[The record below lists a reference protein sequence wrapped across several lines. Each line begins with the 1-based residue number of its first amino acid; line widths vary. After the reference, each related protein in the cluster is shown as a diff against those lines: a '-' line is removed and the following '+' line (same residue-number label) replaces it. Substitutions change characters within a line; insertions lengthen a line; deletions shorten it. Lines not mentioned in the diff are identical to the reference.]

1 MTIVRVLASE
11 CRQVLTDAPLAPLV
25 LALAMRFAIQRGT
38 WLRRSLLHLL
48 FALAFCIAHITLRGL
63 TPYAAW
69 DAKLGRF
76 VSAVWNSQ
84 THVFAINW
92 QIFKNLFLSNVVDDP
107 TGTYVP
113 IVLVGHA
120 LSYYRRLRDRALHS
134 AKLQM

>member
-48 FALAFCIAHITLRGL
+48 FAIASCIAHITLRGL

-76 VSAVWNSQ
+76 VSRVWNSQ
-84 THVFAINW
+84 THVLAIYW
-92 QIFKNLFLSNVVDDP
+92 QIFRHLFLSNAVGDAP
-107 TGTYVP
+107 GTYAP
-113 IVLVGHA
+113 IALVWHA
-120 LSYYRRLRDRALHS
+120 LSY
-134 AKLQM
+134 